1 MRDRDAVAHG
11 SPLPSSVLVLLSRMS
26 FLATMNRERLVR
38 GGLLGI
44 MLVVVVT
51 LILYVLQGPS
61 RRIPAVSV
69 SVLPQN
75 ADAGLREFSFVES
88 KEGQVDWKIH
98 AKEAQVFDAESKA
111 ILKSVL
117 VTLSD
122 ARGLQ
127 MTVEGDDGTINTVSK
142 DFVLSKRSG
151 DLALVFE
158 DGYTIYTPRLAWVN
172 IERRFW
178 TDEPVRI
185 TGPNHMEVTGQGMDT
200 LLTTREMR
208 IRRDARVE
216 VH

>member
-1 MRDRDAVAHG
+1 
-11 SPLPSSVLVLLSRMS
+11 
-26 FLATMNRERLVR
+26 MNRERLVR
-38 GGLLGI
+38 AGLLGI
-44 MLVVVVT
+44 MLVVVTT

-88 KEGQVDWKIH
+88 KQGQVDWRIH
-98 AKEAQVFDAESKA
+98 AKEAQVFDADSKA
-111 ILKSVL
+111 ILKGVL

-172 IERRFW
+172 NERRFW
-178 TDEPVRI
+178 TDESVRI
-185 TGPNHMEVTGQGMDT
+185 TGPNRIEVTGQGMDT
-200 LLTTREMR
+200 LLTPREMR
-208 IRRDARVE
+208 IRRDVRVE

>member
-1 MRDRDAVAHG
+1 
-11 SPLPSSVLVLLSRMS
+11 MS

-38 GGLLGI
+38 AGLLGI

-98 AKEAQVFDAESKA
+98 AKEAQVFDADSKA
-111 ILKSVL
+111 ILKDVV

-185 TGPNHMEVTGQGMDT
+185 TGPNRLEVTGQGMDT

>member
-1 MRDRDAVAHG
+1 
-11 SPLPSSVLVLLSRMS
+11 MS

-38 GGLLGI
+38 AGLLGI
-44 MLVVVVT
+44 MLVVVTT

-88 KEGQVDWKIH
+88 KQGQVDWRIH
-98 AKEAQVFDAESKA
+98 AKEAQVFDADSKA
-111 ILKSVL
+111 ILKGVL

-172 IERRFW
+172 NERRFW
-178 TDEPVRI
+178 TDESVRI
-185 TGPNHMEVTGQGMDT
+185 TGPNRIEVTGQGMDT
-200 LLTTREMR
+200 LLTPREMR
-208 IRRDARVE
+208 IRRDVRVE

>member
-1 MRDRDAVAHG
+1 
-11 SPLPSSVLVLLSRMS
+11 MS

-98 AKEAQVFDAESKA
+98 AKEAQVFDADSKA
-111 ILKSVL
+111 ILKDVV

>member
-1 MRDRDAVAHG
+1 
-11 SPLPSSVLVLLSRMS
+11 MS

-38 GGLLGI
+38 AGLLGI
-44 MLVVVVT
+44 MLVVLAT

-172 IERRFW
+172 NERRFW
-178 TDEPVRI
+178 TDEAVRI
-185 TGPNHMEVTGQGMDT
+185 TGPNRIEVTGQGMDT

>member
-1 MRDRDAVAHG
+1 V
-11 SPLPSSVLVLLSRMS
+11 
-26 FLATMNRERLVR
+26 
-38 GGLLGI
+38 
-44 MLVVVVT
+44 
-51 LILYVLQGPS
+51 
-61 RRIPAVSV
+61 PAVSV
-69 SVLPQN
+69 SVLPQT

-111 ILKSVL
+111 ILKGVR

-127 MTVEGDDGTINTVSK
+127 MTVEGDDGTINTASK
-142 DFVLSKRSG
+142 DFVLSKQSG

-172 IERRFW
+172 SERRFW
-178 TDEPVRI
+178 TDEAVRI
-185 TGPNHMEVTGQGMDT
+185 TGPHNNMEVTGQGMDT

-208 IRRDARVE
+208 IRRNARVE

>member
-1 MRDRDAVAHG
+1 
-11 SPLPSSVLVLLSRMS
+11 MS

-38 GGLLGI
+38 AGLLGI
-44 MLVVVVT
+44 MLVVLAT

-98 AKEAQVFDAESKA
+98 AKEAQMFDADSKA
-111 ILKSVL
+111 ILKGVL

-172 IERRFW
+172 NERRFW

-185 TGPNHMEVTGQGMDT
+185 TGPNRMEVTGQGMDT

-208 IRRDARVE
+208 IRRDVRVE

>member
-1 MRDRDAVAHG
+1 
-11 SPLPSSVLVLLSRMS
+11 MS

-98 AKEAQVFDAESKA
+98 AKEAQVFDADSKA
-111 ILKSVL
+111 ILKDVV

-185 TGPNHMEVTGQGMDT
+185 TGPNRMEVTGQGMDT

>member
-1 MRDRDAVAHG
+1 
-11 SPLPSSVLVLLSRMS
+11 MS

-38 GGLLGI
+38 AGLLGI
-44 MLVVVVT
+44 MLVVVAT

-98 AKEAQVFDAESKA
+98 AKEAQVFDADSKA
-111 ILKSVL
+111 ILKDVV

-185 TGPNHMEVTGQGMDT
+185 TGPNRLEVTGQGMDT

>member
-1 MRDRDAVAHG
+1 
-11 SPLPSSVLVLLSRMS
+11 MS

-38 GGLLGI
+38 AGLLGI
-44 MLVVVVT
+44 MLVVLAT

-98 AKEAQVFDAESKA
+98 AKEAQVFDADSKA
-111 ILKSVL
+111 ILKDVV

-185 TGPNHMEVTGQGMDT
+185 TGPNRMEVTGQGMDT

>member
-1 MRDRDAVAHG
+1 
-11 SPLPSSVLVLLSRMS
+11 MS

-98 AKEAQVFDAESKA
+98 AKEAQMFDADSKA
-111 ILKSVL
+111 ILKGVL

-127 MTVEGDDGTINTVSK
+127 MTVEGDDGTINTLSK

-172 IERRFW
+172 NERRFW
-178 TDEPVRI
+178 TDEAVRI
-185 TGPNHMEVTGQGMDT
+185 TGPNRIEVTGQGMDT

>member
-1 MRDRDAVAHG
+1 
-11 SPLPSSVLVLLSRMS
+11 MS

-38 GGLLGI
+38 AGLLGI

-98 AKEAQVFDAESKA
+98 AKEAQVFDADSKA
-111 ILKSVL
+111 ILKDVV

-185 TGPNHMEVTGQGMDT
+185 TGPNRMEVTGQGMDT

>member
-1 MRDRDAVAHG
+1 
-11 SPLPSSVLVLLSRMS
+11 MS

-88 KEGQVDWKIH
+88 KEGKVDWKIH
-98 AKEAQVFDAESKA
+98 AKEAQVFDADSKA
-111 ILKSVL
+111 ILKDVV

-185 TGPNHMEVTGQGMDT
+185 TGPNRMEVTGQGMDT

-208 IRRDARVE
+208 IRRNARVE

>member
-1 MRDRDAVAHG
+1 
-11 SPLPSSVLVLLSRMS
+11 MS
-26 FLATMNRERLVR
+26 YWATVNRERLVR
-38 GGLLGI
+38 SGLLGI
-44 MLVVVVT
+44 MLVVLAT

-61 RRIPAVSV
+61 RRVPAVSV
-69 SVLPQN
+69 AVLPQS

-98 AKEAQVFDAESKA
+98 ANEAQVFDAESKA
-111 ILKSVL
+111 VLKGVR

-122 ARGLQ
+122 PQGVQ
-127 MTVEGDDGTINTVSK
+127 MTVDGDDGTINTTSK
-142 DFVLSKRSG
+142 DFVLSKRTG
-151 DLALVFE
+151 DLALIFK
-158 DGYTIYTPRLAWVN
+158 DGYTIYTPRIAWVN
-172 IERRFW
+172 NERRFW

-185 TGPNHMEVTGQGMDT
+185 TGPNMEVTGQGMDT

>member
-1 MRDRDAVAHG
+1 
-11 SPLPSSVLVLLSRMS
+11 MS

-38 GGLLGI
+38 AGLLGI
-44 MLVVVVT
+44 MLVVLAT
-51 LILYVLQGPS
+51 LLLYVLQGPS

-88 KEGQVDWKIH
+88 KEGKVDWKIH
-98 AKEAQVFDAESKA
+98 AKEAQVFDADSKA
-111 ILKSVL
+111 ILKDVV

-185 TGPNHMEVTGQGMDT
+185 TGPNRIEVTGQGMDT

>member
-1 MRDRDAVAHG
+1 
-11 SPLPSSVLVLLSRMS
+11 
-26 FLATMNRERLVR
+26 MNRERVIR
-38 GGLLGI
+38 AGLLGI
-44 MLVVVVT
+44 MLVVLAT
-51 LILYVLQGPS
+51 LIVFVLQGPS
-61 RRIPAVSV
+61 RRVPAVSV
-69 SVLPQN
+69 SVLPQT

-88 KEGQVDWKIH
+88 KGGQVDWKLH

-111 ILKSVL
+111 ILKGVR

-127 MTVEGDDGTINTVSK
+127 MTVEGDDATINTASK

-158 DGYTIYTPRLAWVN
+158 DGYTIYTTRLAWVN

-185 TGPNHMEVTGQGMDT
+185 TGPHNNMEVTGQGMDT

-208 IRRDARVE
+208 IRRNARVE

>member
-1 MRDRDAVAHG
+1 
-11 SPLPSSVLVLLSRMS
+11 MS

-98 AKEAQVFDAESKA
+98 AKEAQVFDADSKA
-111 ILKSVL
+111 ILKDVV

-185 TGPNHMEVTGQGMDT
+185 TGPNRLEVTGQGMDT

>member
-1 MRDRDAVAHG
+1 
-11 SPLPSSVLVLLSRMS
+11 MS

-38 GGLLGI
+38 AGLLGI
-44 MLVVVVT
+44 MLVVLAT

-98 AKEAQVFDAESKA
+98 AKEAQVFDADSKA
-111 ILKSVL
+111 ILKDVV

-185 TGPNHMEVTGQGMDT
+185 TGPNRMEVTGQGMDT

-208 IRRDARVE
+208 IRRDVRVE

>member
-1 MRDRDAVAHG
+1 
-11 SPLPSSVLVLLSRMS
+11 MS

-38 GGLLGI
+38 AGLLGI
-44 MLVVVVT
+44 MLVVVAT

-88 KEGQVDWKIH
+88 KEGQVDWTIH

-172 IERRFW
+172 NERRFW
-178 TDEPVRI
+178 TDEAVRI

>member
-1 MRDRDAVAHG
+1 
-11 SPLPSSVLVLLSRMS
+11 MS

-38 GGLLGI
+38 AGLLGI
-44 MLVVVVT
+44 MLVVVAT

-185 TGPNHMEVTGQGMDT
+185 TGPNRLEVTGQGMDT

>member
-1 MRDRDAVAHG
+1 
-11 SPLPSSVLVLLSRMS
+11 MS

-38 GGLLGI
+38 AGLLGI
-44 MLVVVVT
+44 MLVVLTT

-98 AKEAQVFDAESKA
+98 AKEAQVFDADSKA
-111 ILKSVL
+111 ILKGVL

-172 IERRFW
+172 NERRFW
-178 TDEPVRI
+178 TDEAVRI
-185 TGPNHMEVTGQGMDT
+185 TGPNRIEVTGQGMDT

>member
-1 MRDRDAVAHG
+1 
-11 SPLPSSVLVLLSRMS
+11 MS

-38 GGLLGI
+38 AGLLGI
-44 MLVVVVT
+44 MLVVVAT

-111 ILKSVL
+111 ILQGVR

-127 MTVEGDDGTINTVSK
+127 MTVEGDDGTINTASK

-151 DLALVFE
+151 DLALIFE

-172 IERRFW
+172 SERRFW
-178 TDEPVRI
+178 TDEAVRI
-185 TGPNHMEVTGQGMDT
+185 TGPHNNMEVTGQGMDT

-208 IRRDARVE
+208 IRRNARVE

>member
-1 MRDRDAVAHG
+1 
-11 SPLPSSVLVLLSRMS
+11 MS

-38 GGLLGI
+38 AGLLGI
-44 MLVVVVT
+44 MLVVVTT

-88 KEGQVDWKIH
+88 KQGQVDWRIH
-98 AKEAQVFDAESKA
+98 AKEAQVFDADSKA
-111 ILKSVL
+111 ILKGVL

-127 MTVEGDDGTINTVSK
+127 MTVEGDDGTINTLSK

-172 IERRFW
+172 NERRFW
-178 TDEPVRI
+178 TDEAVRI
-185 TGPNHMEVTGQGMDT
+185 TGPNRIEVTGQGMDT

>member
-1 MRDRDAVAHG
+1 
-11 SPLPSSVLVLLSRMS
+11 MS

-38 GGLLGI
+38 AGLLGI
-44 MLVVVVT
+44 MLVVLTT

-98 AKEAQVFDAESKA
+98 AKEAQMFDADSKA
-111 ILKSVL
+111 ILKGVL

-172 IERRFW
+172 NERRFW
-178 TDEPVRI
+178 TDEAVRI
-185 TGPNHMEVTGQGMDT
+185 TGPNRIEVTGQGMDT

>member
-1 MRDRDAVAHG
+1 MF
-11 SPLPSSVLVLLSRMS
+11 

-38 GGLLGI
+38 AGLLGI
-44 MLVVVVT
+44 MLVVLAT

-88 KEGQVDWKIH
+88 KQGQVDWRLH
-98 AKEAQVFDAESKA
+98 AKEAQVFDADSKA
-111 ILKSVL
+111 ILKGVL

-172 IERRFW
+172 NERRFW

-185 TGPNHMEVTGQGMDT
+185 TGPNRMEVTGQGMDT

>member
-1 MRDRDAVAHG
+1 
-11 SPLPSSVLVLLSRMS
+11 MS

-38 GGLLGI
+38 AGLLGI
-44 MLVVVVT
+44 MLVVLTT

-88 KEGQVDWKIH
+88 QEGQVDWKIH
-98 AKEAQVFDAESKA
+98 AKEAQMFDADSKA
-111 ILKSVL
+111 ILKGVL

-172 IERRFW
+172 NERRFW
-178 TDEPVRI
+178 TDEAVRI
-185 TGPNHMEVTGQGMDT
+185 TGPNRIEVTGQGMDT

>member
-1 MRDRDAVAHG
+1 
-11 SPLPSSVLVLLSRMS
+11 MS

-38 GGLLGI
+38 AGLLGI
-44 MLVVVVT
+44 MLVVLAT

-98 AKEAQVFDAESKA
+98 AKEAQVFDADSKA
-111 ILKSVL
+111 ILKDVV

-127 MTVEGDDGTINTVSK
+127 MTVEGDDGTINTLSK

-172 IERRFW
+172 NERRFW
-178 TDEPVRI
+178 TDEAVRI
-185 TGPNHMEVTGQGMDT
+185 TGPNRIEVTGQGMDT